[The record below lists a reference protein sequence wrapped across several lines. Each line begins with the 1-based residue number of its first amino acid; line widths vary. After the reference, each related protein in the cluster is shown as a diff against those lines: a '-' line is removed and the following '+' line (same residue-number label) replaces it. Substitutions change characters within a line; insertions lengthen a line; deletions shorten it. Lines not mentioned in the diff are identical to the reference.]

1 MRRHARIEHQRT
13 EGYGLVDNL
22 GSRMRDLRLST
33 GMSLRELAR
42 QANVSASFI
51 SQIENDKSQ
60 PSVATLYVL
69 AQLLNVSVDEFF
81 GTDNGISIADAQP
94 GGTSFV
100 ASGADPTTAWRPS
113 EYANRISVEHPSHRP
128 HLDMAAG
135 VVWERLAATPEK
147 AVNFMKVTYAPGAS
161 SSDAGS
167 VQQHEGY
174 EYGYVLAGEVEI
186 TIGGEIFVLR
196 EGESLGFDSRIAHTL
211 RNVGTEY
218 FEGIWFVHGHSH

>member
-1 MRRHARIEHQRT
+1 
-13 EGYGLVDNL
+13 
-22 GSRMRDLRLST
+22 MRDLRLST

-81 GTDNGISIADAQP
+81 GTENGVSISEAQP
-94 GGTSFV
+94 VGTSFV

-161 SSDAGS
+161 SSDGGS